1 MPTVSNNRVCLERVK
16 GIEPSSQAWEA
27 RILPMN
33 YTRTALLTK
42 NTIPYFIK
50 KSKAITNFVF
60 FLCLSLFFAPR
71 TGAFLFVG
79 ISELREKCAKCRF
92 CRDLSPFDK
101 KHRLSAAEKIYSWS
115 MKVYVE
121 YALADNLFFDWL
133 LVRLTARLT
142 KIPVRGG
149 RIFLAAAVGAVGAVA
164 SALTEG
170 VWAVVAKIAVFV
182 AIVAVAFGS
191 RRIKKTFLAAAV
203 FAFITF
209 AAGGTI
215 IALFNLFKV
224 DYVAGVGLYYLSPV
238 PIGFVGLGTLVFL
251 ALLRSVAAYVRRV
264 RKIKRFG
271 CKVTVEFNGVAVD
284 LVGLID
290 SGNGLTDKGIPV
302 CFVCSTPASKKL
314 KNLVTQGVISG
325 APPKNFHYVSFA
337 TVSGADEVAVFEA
350 DKTTINDLSVRTFLA
365 FSPTRGDG
373 FDCLVNYYLSEE
385 KV

>member
-1 MPTVSNNRVCLERVK
+1 MSFFYGIRYFSRPVRGILIYISVSDCARK
-16 GIEPSSQAWEA
+16 GG
-27 RILPMN
+27 
-33 YTRTALLTK
+33 K
-42 NTIPYFIK
+42 G
-50 KSKAITNFVF
+50 
-60 FLCLSLFFAPR
+60 C
-71 TGAFLFVG
+71 
-79 ISELREKCAKCRF
+79 F

-149 RIFLAAAVGAVGAVA
+149 RIFLAAAVGAVGAV
-164 SALTEG
+164 SAALADG

-182 AIVAVAFGS
+182 AIVAIAFGKGS
-191 RRIKKTFLAAAV
+191 IKKTFLAAAV

-238 PIGFVGLGTLVFL
+238 PIGFVGLGALVFL

-264 RKIKRFG
+264 RKIRRFG
-271 CKVTVEFNGVAVD
+271 CKVKVEFNGVAVE

-365 FSPTRGDG
+365 FSPTHGDG